1 MIAIVL
7 GMAVAAVTAAAVH
20 RVLLWSPALGAFAPG
35 YPAWWY
41 GLSRGRRAVVLL
53 VMPVSG
59 ALCGLAW
66 EASPEAAGGAI
77 IILVTATAVSRTVR
91 AATRKNGR

>member
-1 MIAIVL
+1 MSSMTF
-7 GMAVAAVTAAAVH
+7 GAVVATVAAAVIH
-20 RVLLWSPALGAFAPG
+20 RVLLWSPALGAFVPG
-35 YPAWWY
+35 YPAWWF
-41 GLSRGRRAVVLL
+41 GLPRGRRAVLLL

-77 IILVTATAVSRTVR
+77 IILVTATAASRTVR
-91 AATRKNGR
+91 AATRNRGR